1 MTSPMLLPAP
11 LPLDTVQWQE
21 RKARPTALGDHKHS
35 PGIDWVLRKRLNKEM
50 KAAQDARGMAA
61 LQAETITSDDGKVP
75 KAISVDPAFPDNAIL
90 IIDDKKETQ

>member
-35 PGIDWVLRKRLNKEM
+35 PGIDWVLRKRLDKEM
-50 KAAQDARGMAA
+50 KTAQDARGMRT
-61 LQAETITSDDGKVP
+61 LQAETITSD